1 MARDVVP
8 GGDYRLV
15 VPGLTTWAVTL
26 LILYGPRW
34 SVWPVIGGGALICAI
49 AVLAILRVR
58 VTWTAVSLVVIAS
71 GMATVTAGAMALRL
85 ETAAVHP
92 LAEADGKARIA
103 GVIRDDAM
111 TLGSAS
117 SRVRI
122 RIDVTEMAGLT
133 VAPATAELTGPSE
146 TWAELSVGQ
155 PFSALVRVR
164 PPRRG
169 ELLVARLSAV
179 SAPHLS
185 GRPPPHQRL
194 ATFIRQRLQQISARA
209 LGVDAAGLLPGLV
222 LGDTS
227 GLDADVRTDFRTAGL
242 THLVAVSGANFAIV
256 CGAVVLAVRM
266 LGASPRVTVVVGAI
280 VVVSFVILVRPSPS
294 VLRAAMMGLIGLL
307 ALVRSRRAQALP
319 ALGSAVV
326 IGLLWW
332 PELAADPGFA
342 LSVIATAGLVLWSAP
357 VRDRLRGWGVPPG
370 LAELTAMA
378 LVAQLIT
385 APVVAMIS
393 GRFSVVGLA
402 ANIAVAPV
410 VGLIAIGGTAAA
422 VVGAL
427 GGADGLGAVCAELMI
442 RALAPELWWMLTCA
456 RVLGRQS
463 WAAITVPSGAV
474 GALAVTMVTA
484 CALGAVGVVWQHWRR
499 E

>member
-26 LILYGPRW
+26 LIMFGPRW
-34 SVWPVIGGGALICAI
+34 SVWPVMLGGLLACAVALL
-49 AVLAILRVR
+49 AVARR
-58 VTWTAVSLVVIAS
+58 WVTWAAVSLVVIAS
-71 GMATVTAGAMALRL
+71 GMATVTAGAMAVRL
-85 ETAAVHP
+85 AAAATHP
-92 LAEADGKARIA
+92 LTDIDGKAWVE
-103 GVIRDDAM
+103 GVIRDDAV
-111 TLGSAS
+111 TLGAAS
-117 SRVRI
+117 SRVRVGV
-122 RIDVTEMAGLT
+122 DVTEISGRT
-133 VAPATAELTGPSE
+133 VAPASAELTGPAESWSE
-146 TWAELSVGQ
+146 LAVGQ
-155 PFSALVRVR
+155 RFSATVRVS

-169 ELLVARLSAV
+169 ELLVARLSGV
-179 SAPHLS
+179 SAPRLS

-227 GLDADVRTDFRTAGL
+227 GLDADVRADFRAAGL
-242 THLVAVSGANFAIV
+242 THLVAVSGSNFAIV
-256 CGAVVLAVRM
+256 CGAAVLAVRM
-266 LGASPRVTVVVGAI
+266 LGASPRLTAVVGA
-280 VVVSFVILVRPSPS
+280 VVVVCFVILVRPSPS

-307 ALVRSRRAQALP
+307 ALIRSRRAQALP

-326 IGLLWW
+326 LGVLWW

-357 VRDRLRGWGVPPG
+357 VRDRLRGWGVPSG
-370 LAELTAMA
+370 LAELMAMA
-378 LVAQLIT
+378 LVAQLVT

-393 GRFSVVGLA
+393 GRFSVVGLP

-410 VGLIAIGGTAAA
+410 VGVIAIVGTAAA

-427 GGADGLGAVCAELMI
+427 GGPGGLGALCAELMI
-442 RALAPELWWMLTCA
+442 RALAPEMWWMLTCA
-456 RVLGRQS
+456 RVFGRTS
-463 WAAITVPSGAV
+463 WAAMAVPSGLTGAV
-474 GALAVTMVTA
+474 VVSIVTV
-484 CALGAVGVVWQHWRR
+484 CALGAVGVVWQHCRR